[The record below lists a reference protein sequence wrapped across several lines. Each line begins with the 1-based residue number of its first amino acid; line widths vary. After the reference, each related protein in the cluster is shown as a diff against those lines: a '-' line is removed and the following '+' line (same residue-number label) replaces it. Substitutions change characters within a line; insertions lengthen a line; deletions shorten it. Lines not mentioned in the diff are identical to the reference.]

1 MIWAFEQIVADDDF
15 EYEPCYHILP
25 DGSLGEWQEDEAA
38 EYNARMQNGTILF
51 GKYFRNLWW

>member
-1 MIWAFEQIVADDDF
+1 MIWAFQEIVYDGDF
-15 EYEPCYHILP
+15 EYEPNYHILP
-25 DGSLGEWQEDEAA
+25 DGYRGEYQYDEAK